1 MKRSTKDIIDS
12 PSEAKLSWFASFK
25 KSLSTMVP
33 QGIFMGQALFGLAR
47 QLGWIVISSA
57 MITVIPL
64 MFELKREEMLEGFE
78 QMQIKT
84 MKQEGMTPSEL
95 AQQGMVSAI
104 EPKVF

>member
-12 PSEAKLSWFASFK
+12 PAEAKLSWFASFK
-25 KSLSTMVP
+25 KTLSNMLP
-33 QGIFMGQALFGLAR
+33 QGIVIGQAAYGLAR
-47 QLGWIVISSA
+47 QIGWIVISSA

-64 MFELKREEMLEGFE
+64 MFELKREEMLEGLE
-78 QMQIKT
+78 QLQIKT

-95 AQQGMVSAI
+95 AQQGITSAI